1 MGEVD
6 AQSVNGFVDVACA
19 RVGRTGSYRLS
30 AVNGWV
36 ALQVPEDV
44 NGSFEGSTVNGWIR
58 TDLPLS
64 VSGALIGRKLS
75 GRLGEGG
82 PSFHLSTVNGSVA
95 VRKSS
100 TQQASR

>member
-1 MGEVD
+1 
-6 AQSVNGFVDVACA
+6 
-19 RVGRTGSYRLS
+19 
-30 AVNGWV
+30 VNGWV

-64 VSGALIGRKLS
+64 VSGALIGRNLS

-95 VRKSS
+95 LRKSS